1 MVKLIILLPILILSS
16 CINEKKTPYQ
26 KYLKCLKEYPETGN
40 ENDIHKD
47 ICFNKFSYEGFG
59 LNITGFGPYDMN
71 TGMRHSQYN
80 ITNQTS
86 QIVKVNQIELTL
98 QKKNNTDENNRTVE
112 VLYCEPKKIL
122 PNDSKQIK
130 CSYGNV
136 DPQDYMNKYRAIKS
150 NERDASWKISS
161 SSHLDIQN

>member
-1 MVKLIILLPILILSS
+1 MKLIYHLSKIDINCLL
-16 CINEKKTPYQ
+16 
-26 KYLKCLKEYPETGN
+26 
-40 ENDIHKD
+40 
-47 ICFNKFSYEGFG
+47 KF
-59 LNITGFGPYDMN
+59 L
-71 TGMRHSQYN
+71 
-80 ITNQTS
+80 
-86 QIVKVNQIELTL
+86 
-98 QKKNNTDENNRTVE
+98 NNRTVE